1 MNLTASDLDDE
12 VAEDDGAALEAVQVL
27 QARDRRTL
35 TLQRAVFAFLKK
47 EVSLGWSHDIQQGTL
62 KGEVSLY
69 CWPPV

>member
-35 TLQRAVFAFLKK
+35 TL
-47 EVSLGWSHDIQQGTL
+47 
-62 KGEVSLY
+62 
-69 CWPPV
+69 